1 MVAEINVA
9 NVEEIHNFLAR
20 YFLDS
25 GDPISPPGLKNRK
38 LLESAV
44 ARPLQSAGGEDAFEN
59 VFEKAAALFHAL
71 INNHPFHNGN
81 KRTALVAAAVYLDEN
96 GFWLDGCSD
105 DELFEFTRQVAAHE
119 ITEDKQQELE
129 YIAEWFRANSRK
141 RMKNEK
147 PLSYHELKNRLAR
160 FGYEIDLPKGELL
173 SIYKN
178 GRFVAKIIK
187 QGIQGFRPYH
197 THYISDLRKR
207 LKLTPEYGID
217 SDKFYGNKHLKDS
230 VSELIEIRKAVIRR
244 LAKI

>member
-9 NVEEIHNFLAR
+9 NVEEIHEFLVR

-25 GDPISPPGLKNRK
+25 GDPISPPGIKDRN

-44 ARPLQSAGGEDAFEN
+44 ARPMQSAGGEDAFED
-59 VFEKAAALFHAL
+59 VFEKAAALFHSL
-71 INNHPFHNGN
+71 INNHPFYNGN
-81 KRTALVAAAVYLDEN
+81 KRTALIAAGVYLDEN
-96 GFWLDGCSD
+96 GFWLEGCSD
-105 DELFEFTRQVAAHE
+105 EELFEFTRRVAAHE
-119 ITEDKQQELE
+119 ITEDKHLELE
-129 YIAEWFRANSRK
+129 YIAEWLRANSRK

-147 PLSYHELKNRLAR
+147 PLSYHELKDRLAE
-160 FGYEIDLPKGELL
+160 FGYEIDPPKGELL
-173 SIYKN
+173 SIHKN

-197 THYISDLRKR
+197 THYVAELRKR

-217 SDKFYGNKHLKDS
+217 SDRFYGKKGLTDS
-230 VSELIEIRKAVIRR
+230 VSELIEIRNNVIRR